1 MLDIKRILYATDFS
15 PCSDGAFPPALQL
28 AERYDA
34 ELHML
39 HAIVLHADDPHDAA
53 HHFPEPEELYER
65 LRSRADERMAE
76 WTDDHRPPGGDHGP
90 SELRIVRAQRR
101 GISPATV
108 ILEYADEQDIDLIIM
123 GTHGRRGLRHLLL
136 GSVAEEVV
144 RLAERPVLTVR
155 QGATGEWTGFERIL
169 VPMDYS
175 EHSNVALSYAKEL
188 AAAEGARLHLL
199 HVLEVGTY
207 PDFYF
212 PVQAAQMFDTPE
224 LEKRALAHLRDRLER
239 APGPKMEASLRVE
252 VGHPA
257 QKIAEFAEEGVRA
270 DLVVIA
276 SHGRSTLQRVLLGS
290 VAEGVIRRA
299 RTPVL
304 IVKSFGKSLLPV
316 ADAAEKGENVGAPA

>member
-65 LRSRADERMAE
+65 LRSGADKRMAA
-76 WTDDHRPPGGDHGP
+76 WTDAHGP
-90 SELRIVRAQRR
+90 FELRIVRAQRR
-101 GISPATV
+101 GISPGTV

-155 QGATGEWTGFERIL
+155 QGATGGWTGFERIL

-175 EHSNVALSYAKEL
+175 EHSDVALSYAKEF

-212 PVQAAQMFDTPE
+212 PVQAAQMFDMPE
-224 LEKRALAHLRDRLER
+224 LEKRALAHLRHRLER
-239 APGPKMEASLRVE
+239 VPGPEMEASLKVE
-252 VGHPA
+252 LGHPA
-257 QKIAEFAEEGVRA
+257 QRIAEFAEERVRA

-276 SHGRSTLQRVLLGS
+276 SHGRSTLHFLLGS

-316 ADAAEKGENVGAPA
+316 ADAAEKGESVGAPG

>member
-65 LRSRADERMAE
+65 LRSRADERMAA
-76 WTDDHRPPGGDHGP
+76 WTDGHGP

-108 ILEYADEQDIDLIIM
+108 ILEYADEQDVDLIIV

-155 QGATGEWTGFERIL
+155 QGATGGWKGFERIL

-175 EHSNVALSYAKEL
+175 EHSDVALSYAKEF

-212 PVQAAQMFDTPE
+212 PVQAAQMFDMPE

-239 APGPKMEASLRVE
+239 APGPEMEASLNVE
-252 VGHPA
+252 LGHPA
-257 QKIAEFAEEGVRA
+257 QKIAEFAEERVRA
-270 DLVVIA
+270 DLIVIA
-276 SHGRSTLQRVLLGS
+276 SHGRSALQRMLLGS
-290 VAEGVIRRA
+290 VAGGVIRRA

-316 ADAAEKGENVGAPA
+316 ADAAGKGENVGVPL